1 MERLDHTRIAD
12 NRERVGIILDALKYR
27 PLEDH
32 DHHGP
37 HACPVCGGV
46 NPKAPRPHTRHLAAV
61 G

>member
-1 MERLDHTRIAD
+1 MERATPDRIAE

-37 HACPVCGGV
+37 HTCPVCGGV
-46 NPKAPRPHTRHLAAV
+46 NPSAPRQRARHLTAV